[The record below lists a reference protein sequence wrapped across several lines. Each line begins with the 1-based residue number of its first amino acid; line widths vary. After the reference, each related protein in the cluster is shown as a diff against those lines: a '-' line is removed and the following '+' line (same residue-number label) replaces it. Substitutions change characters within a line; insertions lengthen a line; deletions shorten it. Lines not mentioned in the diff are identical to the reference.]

1 MANIRKRSGK
11 NGPTYLIRVFDGYD
25 ADGNQVVHSLTW
37 KPEPGMSEK
46 AMEKEANRQAVL
58 FEERCAAGGV
68 SGAVKFEP
76 FARQWFAEYAEESLR
91 STTVFRLHQLEE
103 RTYKALGHLRLDKL
117 TTRHIQLFINNLGEE
132 GVNQQGG
139 KALPKDIKAQISALG
154 LTQKVFAQRA
164 GLSCSTVSAVCRG
177 VSITPATAEKIAAA
191 LGKKVSSLFT
201 IQEGKSALSPKTIRN
216 YHSFLSSV
224 LGYAVKMGMLQTN
237 PAANVTLPPLQH
249 KEKECY
255 TIEEAQHFLE
265 SLETA
270 PMKYRIFCVLAI
282 FGGFRRE
289 ELLGLEWSDL
299 DFDHCV
305 VTIRRTSLYT
315 KSRGVFTDTT
325 KTLKSQRSLRLPES
339 VFTLLRQ
346 YRSAQAQEQLL
357 AGDRW
362 IASDRLI
369 TGDDGRP
376 MHPNTPYHWLMNFCQ
391 RTGQRFLGIH
401 TLRHLNATLLITSGA
416 DIRTVSAALGHSQT
430 STTLN
435 IYAHTFAEAQARA
448 SSAIADILS
457 GTVTA

>member
-25 ADGNQVVHSLTW
+25 ADNNQVVHSLTW
-37 KPEPGMSEK
+37 KPDPGMSEK

-58 FEERCAAGGV
+58 FEERCSSGGI

-76 FARQWFAEYAEESLR
+76 FARQWFTEYAEESLR
-91 STTVFRLHQLEE
+91 STTVFRLHQMEA
-103 RTYKALGHLRLDKL
+103 RTYKALGHIRLDKL
-117 TTRHIQLFINNLGEE
+117 TARHIQIFINDLGAD
-132 GVNQQGG
+132 GVSDQGD
-139 KALPKDIKAQISALG
+139 KAIPKDVKTHIDALG
-154 LTQKVFAQRA
+154 LSQKAFAEKA
-164 GLSCSTVSAVCRG
+164 GLSCSTVSTVCKG
-177 VSITPATAEKIAAA
+177 GSSTPATADKIAAA
-191 LGKKVSSLFT
+191 LDKKVSTLFT
-201 IQEGKSALSPKTIRN
+201 IEKGSSTLSPKTIRN
-216 YHSFLSSV
+216 YHSFVSSV
-224 LGYAVKMGMLQTN
+224 LGYAVKMGMLQVN
-237 PAANVTLPPLQH
+237 PAVNVTLPPLRQ
-249 KEKECY
+249 KERECY
-255 TIEEAQHFLE
+255 TIEEAQRFLE
-265 SLETA
+265 CLEAA
-270 PMKYRIFCVLAI
+270 PMKYRVFCVLAI

-315 KSRGVFTDTT
+315 KKRGVFTDTT

-339 VFTLLRQ
+339 VFAILRQ
-346 YRSAQAQEQLL
+346 YRSVQAQEQLL

-362 IASDRLI
+362 IGSDRLI

-391 RTGQRFLGIH
+391 KTGQRFLGIH

-416 DIRTVSAALGHSQT
+416 DVRTVSAALGHSQT

-448 SSAIADILS
+448 SSAIADILD